1 MCTLK
6 PSFFTIYYLIYY
18 LPRFIE
24 KLIKVS
30 SPLANVQQS
39 LPVNKKIQTTDIAG
53 GEVCRRDLYTNRV
66 VYLKTFLIAASNIP
80 GAITSIVC
88 IDKIGRRNL
97 LGKNFFHAYNR
108 KSNIDCKI
116 DKHIIYFLF

>member
-1 MCTLK
+1 MWLPEIYNRMEGTQLAICQST
-6 PSFFTIYYLIYY
+6 SSHNHTILY
-18 LPRFIE
+18 E
-24 KLIKVS
+24 
-30 SPLANVQQS
+30 
-39 LPVNKKIQTTDIAG
+39 NKTFNFSTTDIAG

-97 LGKNFFHAYNR
+97 LGKNFFTR
-108 KSNIDCKI
+108 
-116 DKHIIYFLF
+116 IIESQILIVR